1 VFAPFFLVLGGGLAW
16 PASWPIVAATV
27 VMAALLVW
35 RHRLNIRRLLA
46 GEESRLGSKAKR

>member
-1 VFAPFFLVLGGGLAW
+1 VG
-16 PASWPIVAATV
+16 ATV

-46 GEESRLGSKAKR
+46 GQESRLGSKKKTQA